1 MQIND
6 VQKHASDSAHAGA
19 SIACSLEDQSMVA
32 VNDPRHRNSK
42 NAIMQSYSCAPIG
55 CARACNPMTRLAGRI
70 RKARLSVGMSQSAL
84 AACLGVTRGAVANWE
99 SVGGVLPATEA
110 SFEWLATGRGASKH
124 ASSHEDVPAADMQ
137 IVEDR
142 LELRLLHAFRA
153 APQRQQARIVE
164 AVESRM
170 VASIAESRA

>member
-1 MQIND
+1 
-6 VQKHASDSAHAGA
+6 
-19 SIACSLEDQSMVA
+19 
-32 VNDPRHRNSK
+32 
-42 NAIMQSYSCAPIG
+42 
-55 CARACNPMTRLAGRI
+55 MTRLAGRI

-99 SVGGVLPATEA
+99 SVGGVLPATERLQRIAKATEA

-170 VASIAESRA
+170 VASITESRT

>member
-1 MQIND
+1 
-6 VQKHASDSAHAGA
+6 
-19 SIACSLEDQSMVA
+19 
-32 VNDPRHRNSK
+32 
-42 NAIMQSYSCAPIG
+42 
-55 CARACNPMTRLAGRI
+55 MTRLAGRI

-99 SVGGVLPATEA
+99 SAGGVLPATERLQRIAKATEA
-110 SFEWLATGRGASKH
+110 SFEWLATGRGTSKH

-170 VASIAESRA
+170 VSSITEYRT